1 MNIKDVLKKRFQYMG
16 KSPFFYKEPL
26 NLETGEGVWLYDKAG
41 KKYLDAYNNVPV
53 VGHCHPK
60 IVSSLKEQASK
71 LNTHSRYLS
80 EVVIDY
86 SQKLTSLHPKELS
99 TLQMACSGTEAVE
112 IAITMARIYT
122 GGVGIICSNATYH
135 GNSHEISRMSVGP
148 FEPEFRR
155 VPYPQYFRPIQK
167 NLTEEELCNLYLDEV
182 RQEIKGFKED
192 GIKFAGLIFCSIFA
206 NEGLPDVPKK
216 YLTEVSKIV
225 REAGGV
231 VIFDEVQ
238 AGFGRTGRWWGY
250 QMTDTTPD
258 IAVMGKPM
266 GAGLPVSGV
275 VARKEIA
282 EEFHEKS
289 HYFNTTAGTPLQA
302 AVGTTVIEII
312 EEEGLIENAYETGG
326 YMKKGLLNLKDYY
339 PSMGDVRGHGLFLGV
354 DMIKNLDDLEPDKEG
369 AVAVVEKMKEKGFLI
384 SYDGQFENVL
394 KIRPPLV
401 FKTSHAELFLT
412 GLEETLKEVS

>member
-1 MNIKDVLKKRFQYMG
+1 MG

-312 EEEGLIENAYETGG
+312 EEEGLIENANKTGG
-326 YMKKGLLNLKDYY
+326 YMKKEFLNLKDYY

>member
-1 MNIKDVLKKRFQYMG
+1 MNIKDALKKRLQYMG

-167 NLTEEELCNLYLDEV
+167 NLTEEELCNLYLDKV

-206 NEGLPDVPKK
+206 NEGLPDIPKK
-216 YLTEVSKIV
+216 YFGGVSKIV

-282 EEFHEKS
+282 KEFHEKS
-289 HYFNTTAGTPLQA
+289 QYFNTTAGTPLQA

-312 EEEGLIENAYETGG
+312 EEEGLIENANETGG
-326 YMKKGLLNLKDYY
+326 YMKKEFLNLKDYY

-401 FKTSHAELFLT
+401 FKTRHAELFLT